1 MVVGSVT
8 AVAAFVMEWQEMKD
22 IFFLLSNTICYS
34 YIPVQVVRG
43 GEDPLSDHN
52 QSAV

>member
-22 IFFLLSNTICYS
+22 LHTKVASSASPKVIFAPCSRINLN
-34 YIPVQVVRG
+34 
-43 GEDPLSDHN
+43 
-52 QSAV
+52 A